1 MTIIPAKY
9 QCDICGKTYDTQIK
23 AERCESKGIIQPIL
37 KVGDIINFCDCKDT
51 PIIWFEDIKDSRF
64 SFYFKHE
71 MWGEPY
77 FDSGWAGA
85 DSMLRFCVDKYCNK
99 KIKIELK
106 QIIYETPHIPT
117 YRFWF
122 LDSSSWFSSGGNYK
136 QLDNRREIIFE
147 YPTLRHDELLLQ
159 LDKYNPDIKNKE
171 MRLKSYELKK

>member
-9 QCDICGKTYDTQIK
+9 QCDICGTTYDTQIK

-51 PIIWFEDIKDSRF
+51 PIIWFEDVKDSRL
-64 SFYFKHE
+64 SFLFKYK
-71 MWGEPY
+71 MWEQSY
-77 FDSGWAGA
+77 FDSGWADA
-85 DSMLRFCVDKYCNK
+85 DKMLRLCVDRYCNK

-122 LDSSSWFSSGGNYK
+122 LGGGNYIQSNDK
-136 QLDNRREIIFE
+136 WEIIFE
-147 YPTLRHDELLLQ
+147 YPTLRHGELLLQ
-159 LDKYNPDIKNKE
+159 LEKYNPDIKI
-171 MRLKSYELKK
+171 R